1 MKISRCLCCYIFFLA
16 ACTGETK
23 LPPQDEQKVRDQVIR
38 DQAAMDSME
47 AVIQQQIDA
56 ISDDSLMNVDH

>member
-1 MKISRCLCCYIFFLA
+1 LA